1 MTTNITMKKL
11 IILALAAL
19 FLMPGAQV
27 VAQEKGLHKPIKI
40 EKQWK
45 KYDPGKVF
53 FKDKSPETEGS
64 KLYHQIVKDPD
75 SYIRENA
82 LRVLQT
88 LYYGPNDPNIPK
100 IKSIY
105 YNLEQYDGVSEKSG
119 NGDHVAIRYSTN
131 WVERAQR
138 EAAKDPNSPVF
149 HGIKGGYKVDYETRG
164 VIYHELTHAYQ
175 LEPRG
180 AGRYDGKSECWS
192 FIEGLADGVRVA
204 CGCFSHDYMSKD
216 RPRKGN
222 WRTGYRVSGYFLFW
236 LQQNKDKD
244 FLRKFNASAA
254 ELDRWSWDAA
264 CRHILGEG
272 VVDLWKQYKQSIGEE
287 LQPDELTV
295 PNDEPR
301 ARREGWNGAMPA
313 VKAVP
318 YEESW
323 ARGKQI
329 AVFGGSFSVIPESD
343 VTKKYW
349 EEKLDCHVTNY
360 GIGGAGFSITTGDDR
375 WISLQ
380 IDRALA
386 TDTKYDIFILWAST
400 NDVARKVSVEDQN
413 RLIGEAIDKLKSA
426 RPDAKILFF
435 TSLPVPMLEHMQNI
449 GEYVRGQQM
458 VCREK
463 GIPCLNLFRESGI
476 NGYNAPDFFQGDK
489 LHLNREGYNHIKELQ
504 ARFIAT
510 EAK

>member
-1 MTTNITMKKL
+1 MKKL
-11 IILALAAL
+11 FVIAILASFLASGQL
-19 FLMPGAQV
+19 TYAQKQTV
-27 VAQEKGLHKPIKI
+27 HKPIKI
-40 EKQWK
+40 ESKWK
-45 KYDPGKVF
+45 KFNPGAVHF
-53 FKDKSPETEGS
+53 NDKNPDTEGS
-64 KLYHQIVKDPD
+64 KIYHKIVKDPD
-75 SYIRENA
+75 SYIKQNA

-88 LYYGPNDPNIPK
+88 LYYGPDDKNIPNVTD
-100 IKSIY
+100 IY
-105 YNLEQYDGVSEKSG
+105 YNLEKYDGISEKSG
-119 NGDHVAIRYSTN
+119 SGNNVAIRYSTN
-131 WVERAQR
+131 WVEKAY
-138 EAAKDPNSPVF
+138 KD
-149 HGIKGGYKVDYETRG
+149 GGKDSNEKMAIDKVDYETRG

-175 LEPRG
+175 LNPRG

-192 FIEGLADGVRVA
+192 FIEGMADGVRVA
-204 CGCFSHDYMSKD
+204 CGCFSQDFKSND

-222 WRTGYRVSGYFLFW
+222 WRSGYRVSGYFLYW

-264 CRHILGEG
+264 CRHILGES
-272 VVDLWKQYKQSIGEE
+272 VKDLWIQYKKAIDEE
-287 LQPDELTV
+287 LQPGELDV
-295 PNDEPR
+295 PEAEKPQ
-301 ARREGWNGAMPA
+301 ARRDPWNTPTKIGT
-313 VKAVP
+313 P
-318 YEESW
+318 YEQSA

-343 VTKKYW
+343 VAKQYW

-380 IDRALA
+380 IDHALA
-386 TDTKYDIFILWAST
+386 ADTKYDIFILWAST

-413 RLIGEAIDKLKSA
+413 KLIGEAIDKIKAA

-435 TSLPVPMLEHMQNI
+435 TSLPVPMLDHMKNI
-449 GEYVRGQQM
+449 GDYVRGQIS

-463 GIPCLNLFRESGI
+463 NVPCLNLFRESGI
-476 NGYNAPDFFQGDK
+476 NGYNAPDFFQEDR
-489 LHLNREGYNHIKELQ
+489 LHLNREGYNHIKHLQ

-510 EAK
+510 E